1 MPTLRHARVEHVE
14 PLLALAAADDLADAR
29 RQHVHRRD
37 RLAVVVHAHV
47 ERLDVLRVVHDD
59 HRLLRVLLGE
69 IALVLGLQVDAPLHR
84 ELELL
89 LRALE
94 DRDRLAVVHAHE
106 LGRRRCPASF
116 ATMPF
121 LDALVEEGESSGRS
135 FSSVSKVY
143 FSSRSASVAS
153 SERSAN
159 AISGSIIQN
168 SARWRLVLEFSA
180 RNVGP
185 KV

>member
-1 MPTLRHARVEHVE
+1 MLR
-14 PLLALAAADDLADAR
+14 
-29 RQHVHRRD
+29 
-37 RLAVVVHAHV
+37 
-47 ERLDVLRVVHDD
+47 
-59 HRLLRVLLGE
+59 
-69 IALVLGLQVDAPLHR
+69 LQVDAPFHR

-89 LRALE
+89 LGALE

-106 LGRRRCPASF
+106 LGVDDALQLGDD
-116 ATMPF
+116 AL
-121 LDALVEEGESSGRS
+121 LDALVEEGHVF
-135 FSSVSKVY
+135 FSLGQEGLNTY
-143 FSSRSASVAS
+143 FKSASARSALSF
-153 SERSAN
+153 RSAN